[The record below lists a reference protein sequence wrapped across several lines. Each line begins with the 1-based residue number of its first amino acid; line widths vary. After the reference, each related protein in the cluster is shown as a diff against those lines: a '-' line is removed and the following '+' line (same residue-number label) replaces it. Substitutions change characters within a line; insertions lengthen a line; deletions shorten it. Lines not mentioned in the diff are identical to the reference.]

1 MKKRAFYKK
10 ALIPTF
16 LLFSGFLAI
25 TQTNSNSAL
34 TNEGRESFLHTN
46 IPDLTPDT
54 YEDVLSN
61 NPGLSLIFFHAE
73 WCSHCLSMTPIY
85 QALQERWDGGRVYRA
100 NFDLFINDNA
110 ENSAMNVIIQE
121 HVPALPTSVLLDKNM
136 CVLGTYVG
144 VTSVNDLYKN
154 IELDTTLDTQCVMR
168 TRYSFD

>member
-1 MKKRAFYKK
+1 MAKYGLVGRDIAYSFSK
-10 ALIPTF
+10 TF
-16 LLFSGFLAI
+16 FTVKFEQENKPHSYHNFDI
-25 TQTNSNSAL
+25 ECIEKL
-34 TNEGRESFLHTN
+34 T
-46 IPDLTPDT
+46 
-54 YEDVLSN
+54 DVLSN

-144 VTSVNDLYKN
+144 VISVNDLYKN